1 MVIKTILGVIGASIG
16 YFLYSAYSDPDPD
29 ATFMRLLSTICAGL
43 FVGLL
48 AVFYV
53 LPALSHKAS
62 QSMYADSNSQVE
74 KDLLHD
80 ARAFVAQG
88 DYENA
93 VVEYRKA
100 LMKDPS
106 DRLAWT
112 DMAKLYA
119 EKLEQPHLAAASL
132 REAYDEHEWG
142 EEDGAF
148 LLFRISEWQ
157 LDDCEDQEAGAATL
171 SEVIETYPSTRHSA
185 NAMGQLRQL
194 GYEVSVESV

>member
-1 MVIKTILGVIGASIG
+1 MAIKIILGAIGAVI
-16 YFLYSAYSDPDPD
+16 AYYLIQAYTDPSDEGVFARLF
-29 ATFMRLLSTICAGL
+29 ATIIAGI
-43 FVGLL
+43 FAGFL
-48 AVFYV
+48 AVCYI

-62 QSMYADSNSQVE
+62 QSMYADSNSKVE

-88 DYENA
+88 DYQNA

-100 LMKDPS
+100 LIKDPS

-119 EKLEQPHLAAASL
+119 EKLDQPQLAAASL
-132 REAYDEHEWG
+132 QEAFDEHEWQ

-148 LLFRISEWQ
+148 LLFRTSEWQ
-157 LDDCEDQEAGAATL
+157 LDDCNDQEAGAATL
-171 SEVIETYPSTRHSA
+171 AKVIEAYPQTRHSA
-185 NAMGQLRQL
+185 NAMQQLRQL
-194 GYEVSVESV
+194 GDEVDVDSV